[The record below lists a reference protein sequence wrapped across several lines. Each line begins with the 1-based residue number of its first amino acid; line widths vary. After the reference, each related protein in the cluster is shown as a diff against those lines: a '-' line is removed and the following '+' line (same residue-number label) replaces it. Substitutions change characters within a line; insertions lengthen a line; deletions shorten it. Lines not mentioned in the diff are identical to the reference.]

1 MKLRETRAKG
11 ERETHSRT
19 ERGKD
24 RQTERERERERER
37 LVPFSGRKDP
47 PNRRFAE
54 RYHTTPGPS
63 LEVLMNRKKKFHAR
77 AQAAGARLISSLLKV
92 GAAKGAAEGRKK

>member
-1 MKLRETRAKG
+1 MKHIRAQK
-11 ERETHSRT
+11 E
-19 ERGKD
+19 GKTD
-24 RQTERERERERER
+24 RQRERERERERER